1 MILKLFF
8 MAVVCAVAAVISLE
22 KWAGTNNADVDATA
36 WLEWFQE
43 DTWERH
49 LVAGSVV
56 ALAAMMSL
64 VALTSGSKNRI

>member
-1 MILKLFF
+1 MFLKLFF
-8 MAVVCAVAAVISLE
+8 IAIVCAVAAVISME
-22 KWAGTNNADVDATA
+22 KWVGANNADVDATA
-36 WLEWFQE
+36 WLEWFQQ

-64 VALTSGSKNRI
+64 AALTTGSKN